1 MEVREGGGLGFRVNG
16 GVLTELLE
24 EGGDEAIRA
33 GGLGREEFGA
43 GSDGA
48 QVRVGDGLFDDV
60 LRCCV
65 RGLGRSG
72 LAEVK

>member
-1 MEVREGGGLGFRVNG
+1 MEFGVGG

-24 EGGDEAIRA
+24 EGGDEAVGT
-33 GGLGREEFGA
+33 GGFGREEFGA
-43 GSDGA
+43 GGDGA
-48 QVRVGDGLFDDV
+48 QVRVGDGLFDYV